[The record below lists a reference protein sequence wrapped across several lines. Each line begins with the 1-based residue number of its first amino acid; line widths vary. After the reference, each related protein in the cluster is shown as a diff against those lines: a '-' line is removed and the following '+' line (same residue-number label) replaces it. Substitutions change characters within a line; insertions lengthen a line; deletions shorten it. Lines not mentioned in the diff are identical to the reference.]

1 MDDKILDAM
10 ESGYDN
16 YKDIHIKKIE
26 ALNIK
31 TFRSLKDKT
40 LDLGNVITI
49 ISGKRNY
56 EIYYFRINSTS
67 IFIA

>member
-31 TFRSLKDKT
+31 VFRSL
-40 LDLGNVITI
+40 
-49 ISGKRNY
+49 
-56 EIYYFRINSTS
+56 
-67 IFIA
+67 